1 VSLNQKDRPFIKL
14 GLMKVRRKLPKG
26 MYMKAFA
33 TLKASRGPRSFF
45 PEGTVTGQ
53 AQEAEQAKRQTAP
66 SSRGFTLIELLV
78 VIAIIAILI
87 GLLLPAVQKVREAAA
102 GMAKHPRLAA
112 LAGQLRDFSDQSTR
126 NAQDFILSVG
136 SDAAAATDPQTVQVN
151 LEPLKFFCDADTK
164 LIALQN
170 QVNELLKDRE
180 HIEDRDEDREHPG
193 EEHRLL
199 TETKNALGEELPAV
213 QKLSE
218 LLHAKSSICSP
229 TIP

>member
-1 VSLNQKDRPFIKL
+1 
-14 GLMKVRRKLPKG
+14 
-26 MYMKAFA
+26 MKALT
-33 TLKASRGPRSFF
+33 TLKASPDRRSFF
-45 PEGTVTGQ
+45 PEGTVSDRAQDADKTRRQ
-53 AQEAEQAKRQTAP
+53 AAP

-87 GLLLPAVQKVREAAA
+87 GLLLPAVQKVHEAAA
-102 GMAKHPRLAA
+102 RMAKHPHLAV
-112 LAGQLRDFSDQSTR
+112 LAQQLTDFSDQSTR

-136 SDAAAATDPQTVQVN
+136 TDAAAAIDPNTVQVN

-164 LIALQN
+164 LIALHN
-170 QVNELLKDRE
+170 QVNELLE
-180 HIEDRDEDREHPG
+180 HREHPGEEG

-199 TETKNALGEELPAV
+199 TETKNALDEELPAV

-229 TIP
+229 TAP